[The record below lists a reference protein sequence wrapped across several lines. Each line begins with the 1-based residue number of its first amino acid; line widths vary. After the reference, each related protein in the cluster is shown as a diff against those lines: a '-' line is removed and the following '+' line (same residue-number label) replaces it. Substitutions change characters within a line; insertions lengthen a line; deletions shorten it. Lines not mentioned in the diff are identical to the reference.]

1 MALLLMQ
8 WRLLLLLLHLLL
20 LVVGINA
27 DQPSASP
34 KCKVFTFF
42 EDLTAGLSP
51 QHNLKAFLSR
61 HDHLQILRLWLRNWH
76 ANGWDPHILSLADA
90 KAEPNY
96 EAHRIKFAR
105 LPTVNWK
112 QYETVCYLRW
122 LAFAGQG
129 GGVFVDYDIMNMP
142 VARIPVSAGKCGL
155 DADLVSYPAFLPM
168 LVYASP
174 EAAKRLVQSL
184 ADYRLEKDDTYG
196 GRAHISDMLI
206 IRKRRQQLFS
216 ALLPNPKDHLWHF
229 ASFSKQQLN
238 NTKVNAMT
246 RSEWIRR
253 SLTVDFARRK
263 RVRLFAPD
271 RFVEPAL
278 DALVTPI
285 KGCPEDGQEANAM
298 MLEEARLLPGDF
310 PTCDYRVVDSV
321 APLRDEHLAVILIW
335 FEPVHER
342 VIRPFARS
350 PLLRQSG
357 DNPAE
362 ILAYA
367 SREANQNIAVK
378 QLSDGCLSGDLKDC
392 LEMAKAKLTHSPG
405 TTFVGF
411 LERLPDSKMLLEY
424 TLGFTLPA
432 LQEPYTPA
440 TIRHRVTLP
449 DGLKKAIL
457 DLNWADQELYAYAYG
472 LFEGCLAEVKA
483 LEAQLA
489 YYDGS
494 FSSHP

>member
-1 MALLLMQ
+1 MWMPVQLLVLLLTILCIAADAEQ
-8 WRLLLLLLHLLL
+8 P
-20 LVVGINA
+20 NA
-27 DQPSASP
+27 PSPSSP

-51 QHNLKAFLSR
+51 QHSLKAFLSR

-76 ANGWDPHILSLADA
+76 AHGWDPHILSLADA
-90 KAEPNY
+90 KRDPAY
-96 EAHRIKFAR
+96 EAYRQKFAR

-142 VARIPVSAGKCGL
+142 AGRIPVSAGKCGL
-155 DADLVSYPAFLPM
+155 GADLISYPAFLPM

-184 ADYRLEKDDTYG
+184 ADYRLEGDDEYN
-196 GRAHISDMLI
+196 GRPHISDMYI

-216 ALLPNPKDHLWHF
+216 ALLPNPKDYLWHF
-229 ASFSKQQLN
+229 ASFAKQQLN
-238 NTKVNAMT
+238 NTQVDAMT
-246 RSEWIRR
+246 RSEWIRT
-253 SLTVDFARRK
+253 SLTVDFTRRK
-263 RVRLFAPD
+263 RIRLFAPD
-271 RFVEPAL
+271 RFVDPAL
-278 DALVTPI
+278 DSLVAPL
-285 KGCPEDGQEANAM
+285 KSCPENGQEANAM
-298 MLEEARLLPGDF
+298 MLEESRLLPGDF
-310 PTCDYRVVDSV
+310 PTCDYRIVDSL
-321 APLRDEHLAVILIW
+321 APLRDEHLAVNLIW

-367 SREANQNIAVK
+367 SREATQNIAVK
-378 QLSDGCLSGDLKDC
+378 QLSDGCIIGNLTEC
-392 LEMAKAKLTHSPG
+392 LDVAKAKLTSPIG
-405 TTFVGF
+405 VTCVGF
-411 LERLPDSKMLLEY
+411 LDRLPDSKMLLEY

-440 TIRHRVTLP
+440 TIRHRVTLS
-449 DGLKKAIL
+449 DELKKAIV
-457 DLNWADQELYAYAYG
+457 DLNWADNELYAYAWG
-472 LFEGCLAEVKA
+472 LFEGRLAEVKA

-494 FSSHP
+494 FTSHQ